1 MELLISFTIM
11 IAGTLWIGLLL
22 AALFGKMILSLLPVH
37 HSKKG
42 NWPANAVEAEAIV
55 LKMEQTGLYTNK
67 LPQVKLQMQ
76 VQPDKGRNFIA
87 EINTVLSG
95 IEAGSIK
102 AGGIVRV
109 KYNPVNY
116 KELVLLKAG

>member
-1 MELLISFTIM
+1 MELLISLTFM
-11 IAGTLWIGLLL
+11 IAGTIWIGLLL
-22 AALFGKMILSLLPVH
+22 AALFAKMILSLLPGQQH
-37 HSKKG
+37 NKEK
-42 NWPANAVEAEAIV
+42 WPDNAVEAEAIV

-95 IEAGSIK
+95 IEPGAIK
-102 AGGIVRV
+102 EGGTVWV

-116 KELVLLKAG
+116 KEMVLLKAG

>member
-1 MELLISFTIM
+1 MELLVSLTFM
-11 IAGTLWIGLLL
+11 IAASIWIGLLL
-22 AALFGKMILSLLPVH
+22 AALFGKMILSLLPGPNN
-37 HSKKG
+37 KKG

-76 VQPDKGRNFIA
+76 VLPDKGRNFIA
-87 EINTVLSG
+87 EINTVLPG
-95 IEAGSIK
+95 IEPDAIK
-102 AGGIVRV
+102 AGGTVRV

-116 KELVLLKAG
+116 KELVLLKAE